1 MIHIDKE
8 TKADIKK
15 VFGSRCDIV
24 EHFKGIIILDM
35 LEALFFNE
43 RIKDKEQF
51 IADFYELIDEIKNIK
66 ERG

>member
-1 MIHIDKE
+1 MIHIEKE
-8 TKADIKK
+8 TKEHIKK
-15 VFGSRCDIV
+15 VYGNSCNLV

-51 IADFYELIDEIKNIK
+51 IADFYELIDEIKEI
-66 ERG
+66 ERR